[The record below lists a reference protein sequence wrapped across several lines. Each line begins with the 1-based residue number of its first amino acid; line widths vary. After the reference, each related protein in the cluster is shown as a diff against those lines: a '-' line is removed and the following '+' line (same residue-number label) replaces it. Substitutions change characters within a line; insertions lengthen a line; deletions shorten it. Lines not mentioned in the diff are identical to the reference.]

1 MKKQSLPYIFLQL
14 MLVKGTVY
22 EDIFRLSDDPIMKQI
37 FNERM
42 LPYMDEPDYPTVSFE

>member
-1 MKKQSLPYIFLQL
+1 

-22 EDIFRLSDDPIMKQI
+22 EDIFRHSEDPIMNQI

-42 LPYMDEPDYPTVSFE
+42 LPYMSEESYPTVCRYRNGTNVVPY

>member
-1 MKKQSLPYIFLQL
+1 

-22 EDIFRLSDDPIMKQI
+22 EDIFRYSDDPTIQKI

-42 LPYMDEPDYPTVSFE
+42 LPYMDGTNYPTVIGYLLHFFILII

>member
-1 MKKQSLPYIFLQL
+1 

-22 EDIFRLSDDPIMKQI
+22 EDIFRLSDDPIMKRI

-42 LPYMDEPDYPTVSFE
+42 LPYMDEADYPTVSFE

>member
-1 MKKQSLPYIFLQL
+1 

-22 EDIFRLSDDPIMKQI
+22 EDVFRYSDDPTMKQI

-42 LPYMDEPDYPTVSFE
+42 LPYMEDQNYPTVNIYK